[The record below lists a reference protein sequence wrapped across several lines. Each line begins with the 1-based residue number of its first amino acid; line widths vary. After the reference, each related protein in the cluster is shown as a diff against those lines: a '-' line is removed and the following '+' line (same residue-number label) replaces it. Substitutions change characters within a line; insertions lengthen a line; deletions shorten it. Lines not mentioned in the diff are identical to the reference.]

1 MSILFPL
8 IKAWMLGIA
17 IAAPIGPIGMLC
29 IRKTLEFGLLG
40 AIAVGIGAAIA
51 DSIYGFIVVLGLTI
65 VANFLLE
72 KVIFIKILGGI
83 FLLYLAYKEIKTLPN
98 STVNIGKNKALGKL
112 TAEVFFLTLTNPMTG
127 SSTVEAFAMVIGIFL
142 GSMTW
147 WLILGTI
154 VLKIKHKLPGS
165 WINYIRYLSAVILSL
180 FGVMAVGS
188 GLWR

>member
-1 MSILFPL
+1 MPKIPKSKFNIDEITIVL
-8 IKAWMLGIA
+8 IVSFIA
-17 IAAPIGPIGMLC
+17 IFA
-29 IRKTLEFGLLG
+29 
-40 AIAVGIGAAIA
+40 
-51 DSIYGFIVVLGLTI
+51 SITSINR
-65 VANFLLE
+65 A
-72 KVIFIKILGGI
+72 
-83 FLLYLAYKEIKTLPN
+83 
-98 STVNIGKNKALGKL
+98 
-112 TAEVFFLTLTNPMTG
+112 G